1 MTWLTVTI
9 AVIAAGCRLWNTY
22 WVQALYW
29 GMIRIFPLIFIVVLK
44 GREYL
49 LHSRDSR
56 GEAYSENLSNLPKTT
71 QCCPSPSLCLG
82 LLYWE
87 LFIQRDFVSRRCAF
101 YLSTASQ
108 LFPFFLSTHIF
119 PWFWPPACR
128 FGFPRVVCRV
138 TKEESMDKLQ
148 IRSIPEANRELV
160 REPFVKWKR
169 QRGAI
174 WIVK

>member
-1 MTWLTVTI
+1 MSEKSICSVFWFLFLEWCRNWGIEFRTQIQYVSVAMTWLTVTT

-71 QCCPSPSLCLG
+71 QGCPSPSLCLG

-108 LFPFFLSTHIF
+108 LFPFFF
-119 PWFWPPACR
+119 
-128 FGFPRVVCRV
+128 
-138 TKEESMDKLQ
+138 
-148 IRSIPEANRELV
+148 
-160 REPFVKWKR
+160 
-169 QRGAI
+169 
-174 WIVK
+174 